1 MQIGAVVVQLF
12 TLFFSLNLFANYE
25 DDFDAVQKRRPNL
38 ESKGT
43 ICEELAVLQLKKE
56 YPHNE
61 VYSGIVYGDRHGAV
75 GELDLVVL
83 DRNGSKAIVI
93 GEVKCWK
100 DFREGLSKAKEQ
112 RKRFF
117 KTMSSAAPVEFFYL
131 KDRDLK
137 FTKNDFD
144 SVSEFISIG
153 PKGAKS
159 LGYDV
164 ELEYSLEELMSMR
177 VEIMR
182 CQHKGQCL
190 SPIRN

>member
-1 MQIGAVVVQLF
+1 MGYGIFRIQL
-12 TLFFSLNLFANYE
+12 LILVSSLSLFASYK

-61 VYSGIVYGDRHGAV
+61 VYSGIVYGDKHGAV

-100 DFREGLSKAKEQ
+100 DFREGLSKAREQ

-131 KDRDLK
+131 KDRSLK
-137 FTKNDFD
+137 FTKDDFN
-144 SVSEFISIG
+144 SVSEFISVG

-159 LGYDV
+159 LGYDD
-164 ELEYSLEELMSMR
+164 ELNYSLEELMEMR

-182 CQHKGQCL
+182 CQHRGQCL

>member
-1 MQIGAVVVQLF
+1 MRFGVIVVQL
-12 TLFFSLNLFANYE
+12 LIWGFSLNLYAGYE
-25 DDFDAVQKRRPNL
+25 DDFDAVQRRRPNL
-38 ESKGT
+38 ESKGA

-83 DRNGSKAIVI
+83 DRNGSKAIMI

-100 DFREGLSKAKEQ
+100 DFREGLSKAREQ

-117 KTMSSAAPVEFFYL
+117 KTMSSSAPVEFFYL
-131 KDRDLK
+131 KDRSLK

-144 SVSEFISIG
+144 SVTEFISVG

-159 LGYDV
+159 LGYDI
-164 ELEYSLEELMSMR
+164 ELDYSLEEIMDMR

-182 CQHKGQCL
+182 CQHRGHCL
-190 SPIRN
+190 SPVHP